1 MKFDELMRK
10 QEKETL
16 EIWYGKEH
24 KGLDLSH
31 LSMPGSY
38 VGSEYA
44 RREREHYEAGR
55 NYRLLQ
61 GYDG

>member
-1 MKFDELMRK
+1 MNFEELMRK
-10 QEKETL
+10 EEEETL
-16 EIWYGKEH
+16 DIWYGKEH

-31 LSMPGSY
+31 LAMTGSY
-38 VGSEYA
+38 VGSELA

-55 NYRLLQ
+55 NARLLQ